1 MAPKFK
7 FAEGEKVICFH
18 GPLLYEAKCIKVSD
32 KTKEKDRAIKYLVH
46 YQGWSKN
53 WDEWVPENRV
63 LKFNDQNLQKQKE
76 LNEAHNITK
85 KGRKSEKR
93 KKTITSAAA
102 SAPLNQSTSGQPLEK
117 EPSPISTSGK
127 TKTSQ
132 LMTLSSTAS
141 IDNSKKRKLDPYVEN
156 EESFSLKLEVKIK
169 IPDELKPWLVDDWDL
184 VTRQKKLFEL
194 PARVNVDQIIDDYIK
209 SKRVSNNKNKEST
222 LIEVT
227 NGIKEYF
234 NVMLGSQLLYRFER
248 PQYKSIIDQ
257 YEDDQN
263 MSSIYGPI
271 YLLRF
276 FVKLGS
282 NLVFTTL
289 DEKSIQLILAH
300 IHDFLKF
307 LVKNISY
314 FSHNDYKTATPE
326 YHRKFNLG

>member
-1 MAPKFK
+1 MTLA
-7 FAEGEKVICFH
+7 
-18 GPLLYEAKCIKVSD
+18 
-32 KTKEKDRAIKYLVH
+32 
-46 YQGWSKN
+46 
-53 WDEWVPENRV
+53 
-63 LKFNDQNLQKQKE
+63 
-76 LNEAHNITK
+76 
-85 KGRKSEKR
+85 
-93 KKTITSAAA
+93 
-102 SAPLNQSTSGQPLEK
+102 STSN
-117 EPSPISTSGK
+117 
-127 TKTSQ
+127 
-132 LMTLSSTAS
+132 
-141 IDNSKKRKLDPYVEN
+141 IDGSKKRKLDPFVEN

-184 VTRQKKLFEL
+184 ITRQKKLFEL

-257 YEDDQN
+257 FGDDRN

-271 YLLRF
+271 YLLRL

-300 IHDFLKF
+300 IHDFLK
-307 LVKNISY
+307 Y
-314 FSHNDYKTATPE
+314 
-326 YHRKFNLG
+326 